1 MEYIDIIRA
10 QINITSIIESLK
22 FTINE
27 IKEKNPKRKDFINGM
42 EKHIIQMNEVYL
54 TFKELNKEYELLS
67 KMNFNYHKENMELK
81 FQLEKLQEV
90 NTNLISGI

>member
-67 KMNFNYHKENMELK
+67 KMNFNYHKENME
-81 FQLEKLQEV
+81 FRFEIEKLKEQ
-90 NTNLISGI
+90 NAHLINGI